1 MIFDLWHKTKYSYE
15 NGASFCH
22 NLTTLKPKSFKGQTV
37 LEYNLEISP
46 KPTDI
51 SERVDFFGNTVT
63 RFSIQQNHE
72 ELVVIASSKVSR
84 DYDLQIENEN
94 LVEGKKITVK
104 ESLKLLKEIHPE
116 IIDARQFVL
125 PSPLIS
131 DMSSEI
137 KEYALLSFKPERS
150 FYDAAYELMQRIF
163 TDFDFVAGFTNIATP
178 LKEVMK
184 EKKGVCQDFA
194 QIAIACVR
202 SIGLPA
208 RYVSGYI
215 ETLAPEGKIKL
226 IGTDASHAWFSVF
239 IPTFG
244 WVDFDP
250 TNNQIPKNQHIVVAH
265 GRDYYDVPPLKGVIY
280 STGKSE
286 MEVSVDLRPSINTSQ
301 QKTEQQQQQ
310 QQQQQQNYFY

>member
-22 NLTTLKPKSFKGQTV
+22 NITTLKPKSFKGQTL
-37 LEYNLEISP
+37 LEYTLEITP
-46 KPTDI
+46 EPTDI
-51 SERVDFFGNTVT
+51 SERIDFFGNTVT

-72 ELVVIASSKVSR
+72 ELIVVARSKVAR
-84 DYDLQIENEN
+84 DYSLQIEGEN
-94 LVEGKKITVK
+94 LIEGKKITI
-104 ESLKLLKEIHPE
+104 EQALKLLKGIEPE

-125 PSPLIS
+125 ASPLIF
-131 DMSSEI
+131 DMSAEI
-137 KEYALLSFKPERS
+137 KEYALVSFKPERS
-150 FYDAAYELMQRIF
+150 LYDASYELMQRIF
-163 TDFDFVAGFTNIATP
+163 TDFDFVSGFTNIATP

-202 SIGLPA
+202 SMGLPA

-215 ETLAPEGKIKL
+215 ETLPPEGKEKL

-250 TNNQIPKNQHIVVAH
+250 TNNQIPKNQHLVVAH
-265 GRDYYDVPPLKGVIY
+265 GRDY
-280 STGKSE
+280 
-286 MEVSVDLRPSINTSQ
+286 
-301 QKTEQQQQQ
+301 
-310 QQQQQQNYFY
+310 